1 MIPSLIS
8 SIIFILFVHISHN
21 QNFRINKVY
30 RRNINYMDQ
39 AFRTLLITA
48 NTPSQI
54 NFGNQQNYL
63 YYININVGTP
73 AQNFNMIFDTGS
85 NVAWLPL
92 TGSGSFVTF
101 NPSLS
106 STFNNTSTPG
116 QIAVYLN

>member
-92 TGSGSFVTF
+92 TGSGSTVTF